1 MGLLWG
7 VAAVVVCRVWCA
19 EMPGLST
26 NGADYASLGQ
36 RPRFAAPKEQSEG

>member
-19 EMPGLST
+19 EVPGLST
-26 NGADYASLGQ
+26 NGADHASLGQ
-36 RPRFAAPKEQSEG
+36 PGRFGPAKEQSEG